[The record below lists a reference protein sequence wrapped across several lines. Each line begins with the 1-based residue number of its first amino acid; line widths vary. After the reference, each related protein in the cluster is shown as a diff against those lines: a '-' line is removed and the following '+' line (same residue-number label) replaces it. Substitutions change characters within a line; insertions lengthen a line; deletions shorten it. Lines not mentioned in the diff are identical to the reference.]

1 MSVAEAIEPLER
13 KLEDL
18 REEVYKNLTPFQRVQ
33 VARNPKR
40 PFTAD
45 YIKLACTDF
54 IELHGDRAFRDDAAI
69 IGGWARLDDD
79 TIMVIGH
86 QRGRDTKEQLKRNF
100 GMPHPEG
107 YRKALR
113 LMKLAEKFHVPVI
126 TFIDTQG
133 AWAGLGAEERGQSEA
148 IARNLYEMSQL
159 QVPIIATVIGEGGSG
174 GALALG
180 VADRVLMMEN
190 AVYSVISVEGC
201 AAILWKDGK
210 SPEMR
215 EKAATALR
223 ITAPDLFELRVVDE
237 IIPEPKGGAH
247 ADHQF
252 VATNVHDVLLRH
264 LDELRKYKPDKLVR
278 RRRLAVGSQED
289 DVLFHGGQTRRL
301 SHARPRARGDV
312 SNAHRAQA
320 DGRPRRGEASRW
332 RWPLRPAVL
341 LGVVAARA
349 AAGEPRRGE
358 GSAAFAE
365 SYTDLRRV
373 WSSHVLSSL

>member
-1 MSVAEAIEPLER
+1 MASATQLEFEKPIAELERQIDEIKRTAGDSQLSVAEAIEPLER
-13 KLEDL
+13 KLSDL

-45 YIKLACTDF
+45 YIRLAFTDF

-79 TIMVIGH
+79 TVMVIGH

-113 LMKLAEKFHVPVI
+113 LMKLAEKFHVPVL

-159 QVPIIATVIGEGGSG
+159 MVPIDATVIGEGGSG
-174 GALALG
+174 GALALE

-201 AAILWKDGK
+201 AAILWKDAK
-210 SPEMR
+210 SPAMR
-215 EKAATALR
+215 ERAATALR
-223 ITAPDLFELRVVDE
+223 ITAPDLYELRVIDE
-237 IIPEPKGGAH
+237 IVPEPPGGAH
-247 ADHQF
+247 ANHEV
-252 VATNVHDVLLRH
+252 VARNVGEALARH
-264 LDELRKYKPDKLVR
+264 LDDRKST
-278 RRRLAVGSQED
+278 RL
-289 DVLFHGGQTRRL
+289 
-301 SHARPRARGDV
+301 
-312 SNAHRAQA
+312 N
-320 DGRPRRGEASRW
+320 
-332 RWPLRPAVL
+332 
-341 LGVVAARA
+341 
-349 AAGEPRRGE
+349 
-358 GSAAFAE
+358 
-365 SYTDLRRV
+365 
-373 WSSHVLSSL
+373 SSH